1 MNNIIYGN
9 ERNFTENE
17 NNDEEQLYSSEN
29 KEESLNFR

>member
-9 ERNFTENE
+9 ERNLTEND